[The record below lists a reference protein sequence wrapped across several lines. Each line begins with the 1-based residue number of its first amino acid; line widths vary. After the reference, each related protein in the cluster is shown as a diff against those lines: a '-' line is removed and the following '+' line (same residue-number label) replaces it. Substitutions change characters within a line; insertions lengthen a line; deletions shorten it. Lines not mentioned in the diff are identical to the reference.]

1 MAREIIDG
9 KRSDI
14 KIKTRYPQIEF
25 DKLQM
30 YFGEPYVI
38 DLPSAQGT
46 ITIKQPT
53 IGELIRMGESRFY
66 STLNIFITNTT
77 TYRLMLW
84 ELGVDWNEMSDF
96 ELFCMLYKQIDDE
109 VASLMFDNLSFSNFE
124 LFSKQLPDSEQPII
138 ILYDKEH
145 EIEINEEVYQHICQY
160 LRAVFNMSPEEKI
173 TQDANLKEMY
183 INKDKRAII
192 NESKKKNKTEKNN
205 SIQPMIS
212 ACVNHPGFKYKLQ
225 ELREVGV
232 CEFYD
237 SVQRLQVYESTTALM
252 SGMYSGFCDTSKMSP
267 DQYNFMREF

>member
-160 LRAVFNMSPEEKI
+160 LRAVFNMAPEEKI